1 MRGKGKD
8 MPDIRNSAPN
18 AIALACLALL
28 YLFGAAAIA
37 LAPNATA
44 RAALAD
50 YAFPLD
56 CMVVLPALFYF
67 AIVKRNGL
75 SPLFVLPI
83 MWAGAA
89 LATFFAQNE
98 ALPAI
103 AVLACAALAAE
114 AVIAIR
120 EITRFA
126 KAVQTARKT
135 SEEAHAWFLPP
146 LMRMTKNAR
155 ISKLAANEFAVLYY
169 ALFSWRRATP
179 SGDTLFSYHK
189 SSGYS
194 SFVAGMMLVIPIEM
208 TVMHL
213 LVSQWN
219 AAAAWALTLASV
231 YAALWIIADCRASI
245 LNPIAV
251 KNDVVQIRSGMRF
264 SADVPLDAVA
274 AFVER
279 APETDKAKLID
290 LGVMGNPSGWLVF
303 AKPVRIETFFG
314 TEKTVEAI
322 GIAVDGKARFS
333 HLIGRAASK

>member
-44 RAALAD
+44 RAAL
-50 YAFPLD
+50 
-56 CMVVLPALFYF
+56 
-67 AIVKRNGL
+67 
-75 SPLFVLPI
+75 
-83 MWAGAA
+83 
-89 LATFFAQNE
+89 
-98 ALPAI
+98 
-103 AVLACAALAAE
+103 
-114 AVIAIR
+114 
-120 EITRFA
+120 
-126 KAVQTARKT
+126 
-135 SEEAHAWFLPP
+135 
-146 LMRMTKNAR
+146 
-155 ISKLAANEFAVLYY
+155 
-169 ALFSWRRATP
+169 
-179 SGDTLFSYHK
+179 
-189 SSGYS
+189 
-194 SFVAGMMLVIPIEM
+194 
-208 TVMHL
+208 
-213 LVSQWN
+213 
-219 AAAAWALTLASV
+219 
-231 YAALWIIADCRASI
+231 ADCRASI

-303 AKPVRIETFFG
+303 AEPVRIETFFG

-322 GIAVDGKARFS
+322 GIAVDDKARFS